1 MYDAN
6 SLMTEVVRYT
16 RTPEGKPVQVR
27 VTYTQV
33 DPREFTDAEHLPD
46 MPRETYWVP
55 STQDVPEVD
64 RMDEDTYR
72 QEVEA
77 WRRQQADVA
86 RQQRL
91 DADKRAE
98 ARAEKRVL
106 ARQEL
111 TQLGLS
117 ADTVEYLLGGGDN
130 G

>member
-1 MYDAN
+1 MNDPN

-33 DPREFTDAEHLPD
+33 DPRVFPEAVQLPG

-64 RMDEDTYR
+64 RMDEDTYW

-77 WRRQQADVA
+77 WRRQQDDVA

-98 ARAEKRVL
+98 VRAEKRVA